1 MIIIYGYQGAKHRT
15 GERNTSIIRKKNS
28 ENDIRKKEQANASSV
43 KRIELDLS
51 SLIWLLAN
59 IDHDRW

>member
-51 SLIWLLAN
+51 SLI
-59 IDHDRW
+59 